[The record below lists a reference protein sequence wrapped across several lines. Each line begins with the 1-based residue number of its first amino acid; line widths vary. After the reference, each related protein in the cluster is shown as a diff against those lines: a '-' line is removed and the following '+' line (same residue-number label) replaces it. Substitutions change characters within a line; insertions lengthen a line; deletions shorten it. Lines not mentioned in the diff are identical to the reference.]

1 MKTIYTLIAASII
14 AAPAMAQ
21 LSDEA
26 GFSGEISINSG
37 FRASSSNFDTDGD
50 STITSNTQS
59 ASSDTNF
66 VVAPLGSI
74 AYTFGQSLNQQV
86 YVGTS
91 REDVAT
97 GTVVLEVGYKYQL
110 ESGTI
115 IDASLLPTV
124 MSGKTWED
132 PYKTGSARTET
143 DETGNAFRL
152 KFDKIAGSNFSLDTA
167 YATKDVEND
176 LVTDKA
182 LKRDSKTIYVKGQYR
197 QPLSRTSFLLPSIIY
212 QSSSADGDANS
223 YDQLGA
229 ELSLFKVMQRHQLAL
244 TAGYSHRSYDAAA
257 TLTNFD
263 KKRSDNNYSLFAAY
277 EYKNFMDW
285 QDWSFIGLAGYGA
298 GQSNITF
305 YDQSETLVS
314 VGLNYQF

>member
-1 MKTIYTLIAASII
+1 MKTIYTLIAASVI

-74 AYTFGQSLNQQV
+74 AYTFGQDLNQQV

-124 MSGKTWED
+124 MSGKTWEN
-132 PYKTGSARTET
+132 PYQTGSARTET

-152 KFDKIAGSNFSLDTA
+152 KLDKIAGSNFSLDTA

-176 LVTDKA
+176 LVVDE

-212 QSSSADGDANS
+212 QSASADGDANS

-244 TAGYSHRSYDAAA
+244 TAGYSHRSYDA
-257 TLTNFD
+257 NNPIYD
-263 KKRSDNNYSLFAAY
+263 KTRSDNNYSLFAAY
-277 EYKNFMDW
+277 EYKNFMGWD
-285 QDWSFIGLAGYGA
+285 DWSFIGLAGYGA